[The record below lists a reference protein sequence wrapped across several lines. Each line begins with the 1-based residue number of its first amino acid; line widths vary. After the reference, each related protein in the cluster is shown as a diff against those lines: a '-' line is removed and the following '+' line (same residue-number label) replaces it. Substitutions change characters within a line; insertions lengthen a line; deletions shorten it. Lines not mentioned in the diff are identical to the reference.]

1 MTAPTTQR
9 PKALSTP
16 SGGTPAAPKCPPGAA
31 KLSNM
36 FLNDKGM
43 PQKSPVK
50 VPVDENDRRTAHVI
64 RQCPHTRNVNGG
76 GKERCGNK
84 DWYLPSDPDEFCRAH
99 GDKLQPVED
108 GPSRLALTVRAAR
121 EMHGASALPWLIPA
135 GAGAV
140 DAVLHLSAIGPQAG
154 IAALP
159 LTGAGYLAAKR
170 TLTRRAIKRG
180 ALERGE
186 KTGRRYRRVIAD
198 SRRYALLAGEA
209 GLWTG
214 ALAATDITHPAGALV
229 ALAGFGRWAYA
240 CRDWWKKADGRR
252 AAAGQVK
259 VDVAQVAAT
268 PEVKVPDKVELQAL
282 TTWETIIGC
291 SGGPLAGT
299 KLVDFKRLPNCQV
312 GANDRTL
319 LPNWTAKVVA
329 SKAGTVNMRESR
341 PSLPGRIAAA
351 YGVSYADVSF
361 AADEN
366 DLSVAYLRVQPDN
379 PLAETRMWTGL
390 KATDWG
396 KGLSTV
402 GRFDD
407 GKPIPYVWW
416 DEGGA
421 AHDLLGGSSGSG
433 KSEFIAQLLLTS
445 LHSEGLVL
453 DWLGDPQSGQ
463 SFGALRDHVDW
474 FAPGATQIEFMLL
487 GAVKE
492 MYRRN
497 DILSRNYIKTW
508 QPTRE
513 MPLLVITLDEVQS
526 YLGDSG
532 VVHDLVM
539 QLAGMA
545 RKCGLK
551 LRLST
556 QIIAAYNLGGDTYI
570 KDQVKS
576 GQTFTFRSN
585 TDQAARSSVEGDSPI
600 DPTALPTRWGQYTCA
615 AGQKTAGLVF
625 VQGLWGRD
633 VYGRTDYTGN
643 EMNRW
648 LLGPDGRPMVSPG
661 QFSRDAQEVSGVLWG
676 DRKERA
682 RLVLEGGR
690 DDEDILSGGRAV
702 ELIEAAS
709 VTASTGKPLK
719 PASSADTSLPQ
730 RARDIVFA
738 AAMEISEGSPT
749 ISKPA
754 LVDAI
759 DGKMSPK
766 TLDKAIG
773 DLIND
778 GFLLRVKNGV
788 YSMPGGQ
795 RFEQPEIDGVAE

>member
-1 MTAPTTQR
+1 MTAPTAQR
-9 PKALSTP
+9 PSALSNP
-16 SGGTPAAPKCPPGAA
+16 SGGKPAGPKCPPGAA
-31 KLSNM
+31 KMSRM
-36 FLNDKGM
+36 FVNDKGL
-43 PQKSPVK
+43 PQKSSTPI
-50 VPVDENDRRTAHVI
+50 PVDENDRPTAHVQ
-64 RQCPHTRNVNGG
+64 RRCPHTSPVNGG
-76 GKERCGNK
+76 GKERCGDR
-84 DWYLPSDPDEFCRAH
+84 DWYLPTDPDVFCRAH
-99 GDKLQPVED
+99 GDKLEAVQS
-108 GPSRLALTVRAAR
+108 GPSPFALTLSAAR
-121 EMHGASALPWLIPA
+121 EMHGASAMPWLIPA
-135 GAGAV
+135 GAVAA
-140 DAVLHLSAIGPQAG
+140 DLALHLADVGPAAG
-154 IAALP
+154 LVALP
-159 LTGAGYLAAKR
+159 LAGAGYLGAKR
-170 TLTRRAIKRG
+170 TLTRRALKRN

-186 KTGRRYRRVIAD
+186 KSGRRYKRILGE
-198 SRRYALLAGEA
+198 SRRYSMLAGEA
-209 GLWTG
+209 GLWAG
-214 ALAATDITHPAGALV
+214 LLAATNVTQPFGAAV
-229 ALAGFGRWAYA
+229 VLAGLGRWAYG
-240 CRDWWKKADGRR
+240 CRHWWKAADERR
-252 AAAGQVK
+252 CSADVVK
-259 VDVAQVAAT
+259 VDVAKVADSAAA
-268 PEVKVPDKVELQAL
+268 VKAPDEVELRAL
-282 TTWETIIGC
+282 TTWKTIIGC
-291 SGGPLAGT
+291 PGGPLAGT
-299 KLVDFKRLPNCQV
+299 ELVGFAKLPNCEV
-312 GANDRTL
+312 GANERTL
-319 LPNWTAKVVA
+319 MPNWTAKVVA
-329 SKAGTVNMRESR
+329 TRSGTVNMREAR
-341 PSLPGRIAAA
+341 PALPGRIAAA

-366 DLSVAYLRVQPDN
+366 DLSVAWLRVQPDN
-379 PLAETRMWTGL
+379 PLAETRMWTGVQ
-390 KATDWG
+390 ATDWS
-396 KGLSTV
+396 KGLSVV

-445 LHSEGLVL
+445 LHSEGMVL

-474 FAPGATQIEFMLL
+474 FAPGGTQIEFLLL

-508 QPTRE
+508 QPSLE

-585 TDQAARSSVEGDSPI
+585 TDQAARSSIEGDSPI

-648 LLGPDGRPMVSPG
+648 LLGPDGKPLISPG
-661 QFSRDAQEVSGVLWG
+661 VFSRDAQEVSGVLWG

-682 RLVLEGGR
+682 RMVLEGGR

-709 VTASTGKPLK
+709 VSAASGKVTK
-719 PASSADTSLPQ
+719 PASAAESSLPE
-730 RARDIVFA
+730 RARDKVFA
-738 AAMEISEGSPT
+738 AAVEIAQVKGFVE
-749 ISKPA
+749 KPA
-754 LVDAI
+754 LVADLE
-759 DGKMSPK
+759 GKVAPK
-766 TLDKAIG
+766 TVDKAIT
-773 DLIND
+773 DLVDD
-778 GFLLRVKNGV
+778 GFFVRVKNGV
-788 YSMPGGQ
+788 YKVRGVEA
-795 RFEQPEIDGVAE
+795 EQGEVAE